1 MKHSNPSDQGTVSRK
16 TVFAFCL
23 AQFFYMSVMNMVTS
37 QLNYYATDLLL
48 IPVGIVGAITIT
60 GKILEVV
67 TAPFSGIMIE
77 YVRLPWGKY
86 RSWLYVASVPFVIF
100 HMLIF
105 FSAKFSLHPVE
116 RAVAF
121 AVFLIL
127 ASLAG
132 NIVQSVQTSLVQG
145 ITYDDRNRKRL
156 VKSNTAGNYLAKTA
170 TGLIWLPLI
179 AFVIARGG
187 SEADG
192 FAIVMVLIALL
203 AICGYFVL
211 GHVVKKTHID
221 EQDDRDYS
229 IKEMLRITFS
239 NRPLLCAFGTFFMRG
254 GAYFIVI
261 GTASYYF
268 KYVAGIPKMTAT
280 FMTLINLAALCAVL
294 LSPLFFRF
302 FQNQRG
308 YLISL
313 LLMATACLTAYAAQ
327 AQYWI
332 FIAAM
337 CVFAFGDAMAGMYSH
352 LLFAEAVDYC
362 EYKNKVS
369 FRGLAMCLHTLA
381 LDGGRIFQ
389 QAIIAIGFS
398 VMGYSAAEGIS
409 AAQTPMLMRIICLAP
424 LLFLVL
430 AVVILHFY
438 TLDNAAM
445 QKIRLELMQRKECN
459 P

>member
-1 MKHSNPSDQGTVSRK
+1 MKHSAPSEQGIIGRK
-16 TVFAFCL
+16 TVLAFCL

-48 IPVGIVGAITIT
+48 IPVGVVGAITVT
-60 GKILEVV
+60 GKVLEVV

-77 YVRLPWGKY
+77 HVRMPWGKY

-105 FSAKFSLHPVE
+105 FSAKLPLG
-116 RAVAF
+116 AAGKAALF
-121 AVFLIL
+121 ALFLIL

-132 NIVQSVQTSLVQG
+132 NVVQSVQTSLVQG
-145 ITYDDRNRKRL
+145 ITYEDRDRKRL
-156 VKSNTAGNYLAKTA
+156 VKSNTSGNYLAKTA

-179 AFVIARGG
+179 ALVMDRGG

-192 FAIVMVLIALL
+192 FALVMALIALL
-203 AICGYFVL
+203 AVGGYFAL
-211 GHVVKKTHID
+211 GHVVKRTRVD
-221 EQDDRDYS
+221 ERDDCDYGVR
-229 IKEMLRITFS
+229 EMLRITFS

-268 KYVAGIPKMTAT
+268 KYVAGMPKMTAT
-280 FMTLINLAALCAVL
+280 FMTLINLAALSAVL
-294 LSPLFFRF
+294 LSPLFFRLL
-302 FQNQRG
+302 QNRWG

-313 LLMATACLTAYAAQ
+313 TLMAGACLAAYLAR
-327 AQYWI
+327 AQYWG

-362 EYKNKVS
+362 EYRNRVS

-389 QAIIAIGFS
+389 QMIIAVGFS
-398 VMGYSAAEGIS
+398 IMGYSAAEGVS
-409 AAQTPMLMRIICLAP
+409 AAQTPVLMGIICLTP
-424 LLFLVL
+424 LFFLIL
-430 AVVILHFY
+430 AAVILRLY
-438 TLDNAAM
+438 PLDRAAM
-445 QKIRLELMQRKECN
+445 ETIRAELLRRREGGG
-459 P
+459 

>member
-1 MKHSNPSDQGTVSRK
+1 MVGRGTVL
-16 TVFAFCL
+16 AFCL

-48 IPVGIVGAITIT
+48 IPVGIVGTIT
-60 GKILEVV
+60 VTGKVLEVV

-77 YVRLPWGKY
+77 HVRMPWGKY
-86 RSWLYVASVPFVIF
+86 RSWLYVASVPFVVF
-100 HMLIF
+100 HMMIF
-105 FSAKFSLHPVE
+105 FSAKLPLG
-116 RAVAF
+116 AAGKTAAF
-121 AVFLIL
+121 ALFLIL

-132 NIVQSVQTSLVQG
+132 NVVQSVQTSLVQG
-145 ITYDDRNRKRL
+145 ITYEDRDRKRL
-156 VKSNTAGNYLAKTA
+156 VKSNTSGNYLAKTA

-179 AFVIARGG
+179 ALVMDRGG

-192 FAIVMVLIALL
+192 FACVMALIAVL
-203 AICGYFVL
+203 AVGGYFVL
-211 GHVVKKTHID
+211 GSVVKRTRVD
-221 EQDDRDYS
+221 EQDDHDYGVR
-229 IKEMLRITFS
+229 EMLRITFS

-268 KYVAGIPKMTAT
+268 KYVAGMPKMTAT

-294 LSPLFFRF
+294 LSQFFFRF
-302 FQNQRG
+302 FENKRG

-313 LLMATACLTAYAAQ
+313 LLMAGGCLAAYFARE
-327 AQYWI
+327 QYWG

-362 EYKNKVS
+362 EYQNRVS

-389 QAIIAIGFS
+389 QMIIAIGFS
-398 VMGYSAAEGIS
+398 IMGYSAAEGIS
-409 AAQTPMLMRIICLAP
+409 AVQAPMLMGMICLAP
-424 LLFLVL
+424 LFFLVL

-438 TLDNAAM
+438 TLDGAAM
-445 QKIRLELMQRKECN
+445 REIRAELQQRRRGSQ
-459 P
+459 